1 MFKPEIHFPL
11 CNWVMSCV
19 TVSKYLPLTTHELMN
34 RTAVADMSLCE
45 FGEGGGEPNELTD
58 IKWRSAR
65 TSVHDH
71 SACNICTRSRSCNC

>member
-45 FGEGGGEPNELTD
+45 FGEGGRGA
-58 IKWRSAR
+58 K
-65 TSVHDH
+65 
-71 SACNICTRSRSCNC
+71 